1 VKKMLIDFKNDDL
14 WKKMIKIS
22 FISSFLGMS
31 TFWFF
36 IVILLIDINTDKL
49 FYIIFI
55 LITKKVFISYSLSIY
70 IINSNEIQQQKYRY
84 LWLFLF
90 VIATINLFGIISMIL
105 LIKQQNKQTN
115 VMIEH
120 PQLKPKVNITKT
132 EEIQPVIVKNEK
144 WLLAWALYSSI
155 GMMIFIVTIPILII
169 NLINIKHNWK
179 KALIDVRTLKKIT
192 YFSHDISLILT
203 VKFTV

>member
-1 VKKMLIDFKNDDL
+1 MKKMLIDFKNDDL

-22 FISSFLGMS
+22 FICSFLGMS

-36 IVILLIDINTDKL
+36 IVILLADINRDKL

-55 LITKKVFISYSLSIY
+55 LITKQVLISYSLSIY

-90 VIATINLFGIISMIL
+90 IIATNLLGIITMML

-115 VMIEH
+115 VMIEN
-120 PQLKPKVNITKT
+120 PQQEPKVNITKT
-132 EEIQPVIVKNEK
+132 EEIEPVIIENEE
-144 WLLAWALYSSI
+144 WILAAALCSSI
-155 GMMIFIVTIPILII
+155 VMMIFIVTIPILVI

-179 KALIDVRTLKKIT
+179 KALIDARTLKKIT
-192 YFSHDISLILT
+192 YFSHDIFLIT
-203 VKFTV
+203 IVKFSV